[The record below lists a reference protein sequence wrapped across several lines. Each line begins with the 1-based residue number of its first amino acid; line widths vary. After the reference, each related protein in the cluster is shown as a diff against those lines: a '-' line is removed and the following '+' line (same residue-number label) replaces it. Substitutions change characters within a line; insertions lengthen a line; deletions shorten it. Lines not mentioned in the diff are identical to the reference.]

1 MLSGTLLTK
10 VTLQHILYPTG
21 GNTYQ
26 QQTGGNT
33 YQQQTGGN
41 TYQQRN
47 QNLNQLPSPSN
58 YFQHTMPDT
67 KNEPMYGAKTQMG
80 ISAYYSGKSGE
91 LDSSINVL

>member
-21 GNTYQ
+21 GNTYE

-33 YQQQTGGN
+33 YEQQ
-41 TYQQRN
+41 N
-47 QNLNQLPSPSN
+47 QNLNQLPSHSN
-58 YFQHTMPDT
+58 YFPNMVPDT
-67 KNEPMYGAKTQMG
+67 KNEPVYGAKPRIG
-80 ISAYYSGKSGE
+80 ISAYDSGNSGE